1 MAFFSSPD
9 KGASTGRSIIADIF
23 EGVSTVE
30 DEVGVG
36 RLMVPVLGCF
46 ALQGA
51 AVKRLTVALHKV
63 GGTDSHAVQVD

>member
-9 KGASTGRSIIADIF
+9 KGASTGRSIMADIF

-30 DEVGVG
+30 DAVGVG
-36 RLMVPVLGCF
+36 VEVPVLGCF

-63 GGTDSHAVQVD
+63 GGTNSHAVQVD